1 MSSLPPFQRFLDEQ
15 REIVWRYLVGT
26 VGRNDADDVF
36 QETFMAALN
45 AYPRARPSNLRGWVM
60 TIAHNKA
67 MDHFNARAR
76 RAVPVEELPEIPV
89 HDGAPRDEELWDR
102 VRELPPK
109 MRAAVTLRY
118 AGDLTHREI
127 ASVLDCS
134 EAAARRSLHEGLKR
148 LR

>member
-1 MSSLPPFQRFLDEQ
+1 VSSLPPFQRFLDEH

-26 VGRNDADDVF
+26 VGRHDADDVF
-36 QETFMAALN
+36 QETFMAALR
-45 AYPRARPSNLRGWVM
+45 AYPRAHAKNLRSWVM

-67 MDHFNARAR
+67 MDHFNARR
-76 RAVPVEELPEIPV
+76 PVPVEELPETPV
-89 HDGAPRDEELWDR
+89 HDAALPDDELWDR

-118 AGDLTHREI
+118 VGDLDHKEI
-127 ASVLDCS
+127 GRVLGCS
-134 EAAARRSLHEGLKR
+134 EAAARRSLFEGLER

>member
-1 MSSLPPFQRFLDEQ
+1 VSSLPPFQRFLDEH

-26 VGRNDADDVF
+26 VGRQEADDVF
-36 QETFMAALN
+36 QETFMAALR
-45 AYPRARPSNLRGWVM
+45 AYPRAHAKNLRSWVL

-67 MDHFNARAR
+67 MDHFTAR
-76 RAVPVEELPEIPV
+76 RPVPVDELPETPV
-89 HDGAPRDEELWDR
+89 HDPALPDDELWTQ
-102 VRELPPK
+102 VAALPPK

-118 AGDLTHREI
+118 VGDLTHREI

>member
-1 MSSLPPFQRFLDEQ
+1 VSALPPFQRFLDEH

-26 VGRNDADDVF
+26 VGRVDADDVF
-36 QETFMAALN
+36 QETFMAALR
-45 AYPRARPSNLRGWVM
+45 AYPRAHSKNLRSWVM

-67 MDHFNARAR
+67 MDHFNARR
-76 RAVPVEELPEIPV
+76 PLPVAELPEQI
-89 HDGAPRDEELWDR
+89 APEPPQRDEELWDR

-118 AGDLTHREI
+118 VGDFSHKEI
-127 ASVLDCS
+127 GHVLGCT
-134 EAAARRSLHEGLKR
+134 EAAARRSLFEGLER